1 MPKITKFPPSTS
13 MTPEQALNSALQ
25 ANLDEVLIIGT
36 DQDGKHFT
44 RSSKMDRKSA
54 LWLIKWA
61 ERWITDD

>member
-1 MPKITKFPPSTS
+1 